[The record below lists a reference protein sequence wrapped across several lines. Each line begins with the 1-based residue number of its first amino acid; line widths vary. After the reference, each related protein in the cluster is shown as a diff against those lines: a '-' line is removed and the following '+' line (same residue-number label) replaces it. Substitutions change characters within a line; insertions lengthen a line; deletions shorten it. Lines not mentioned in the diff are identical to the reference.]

1 MSPKTAIAI
10 ILALILIF
18 AVAFVYLISNRVDAP
33 LAIPEPSGQVK
44 QDEGKID
51 LPKTDAERQAVI
63 EQAEEKSASIISQA
77 ASSSPEEF
85 QEALQA
91 ATAVKQ
97 EAQQALINSMT
108 PEELEAERAQYKAW
122 KEYIQTMQKATTTP

>member
-33 LAIPEPSGQVK
+33 LVVPETSTPVK
-44 QDEGKID
+44 PASKVKKAE
-51 LPKTDAERQAVI
+51 ERQMII
-63 EQAEEKSASIISQA
+63 EQAEEKSAFIISQA